1 MNSENYALFFS
12 WKPAIICKSKAFVVG
27 AEILQ
32 TQRKHSQALLR
43 LLPLIAFAIPLLW
56 LYVLE
61 PATFEAMWK
70 GRTFQ
75 LFFIWLI
82 SLELILDWENLRPKI
97 PKLVSTRSALLAL
110 ATLLPTLYVAAS
122 FYGGLN
128 ATILNWST
136 QNHIQWANSMA
147 LSTEYLAFAGLFAA
161 IVYLGFGTKG
171 LKAFSV
177 PAFFLVLVGA
187 FYTADNVFPYGQFT
201 PFQIFVPTTTSFAS
215 GILNLMGYS
224 TRISY
229 LQEMPQLT
237 AVNSQGMSATFSIA
251 WPCAGIESFL
261 IFTVVILLFLKRM
274 STPLKVKV
282 GYFVFGAAVTYII
295 NAFRIVNIFT
305 TAVVYGET
313 SYEVQNVHNYVGP
326 LFAIT
331 WIVAYPIIILM
342 SQSLF
347 TKMKRSRLA
356 TTQPQQSS
364 PNPA

>member
-1 MNSENYALFFS
+1 ML
-12 WKPAIICKSKAFVVG
+12 K
-27 AEILQ
+27 
-32 TQRKHSQALLR
+32 
-43 LLPLIAFAIPLLW
+43 LLPLIAFAVPMLW
-56 LYVLE
+56 LYLLE

-82 SLELILDWENLRPKI
+82 SLELILDWENLRPISAKSFSI
-97 PKLVSTRSALLAL
+97 RSVILGFSVV
-110 ATLLPTLYVAAS
+110 LPSLYVAAS
-122 FYGGLN
+122 YYGGLN
-128 ATILNWST
+128 AAILSWST
-136 QNHIQWANSMA
+136 QNRIQWANSMA
-147 LSTEYLAFAGLFAA
+147 LSSEYFAFAALFVA
-161 IVYLGFGTKG
+161 IVYLAFGVKG

-201 PFQIFVPTTTSFAS
+201 PFQIFVPTTTSLAS
-215 GILNLMGYS
+215 AILNLMGYS
-224 TRISY
+224 TSISY

-237 AVNSQGMSATFSIA
+237 AVNSQGASATFSIA

-274 STPLKVKV
+274 STPMKVKV
-282 GYFVFGAAVTYII
+282 GYFAFGAAVTYII

-305 TAVVYGET
+305 TAMVYGET

-342 SQSLF
+342 SQSAW
-347 TKMKRSRLA
+347 TKIRRTKSA
-356 TTQPQQSS
+356 TAELQQSL